1 MSTPQTTATVPQQI
15 ESLLEAAVNLGT
27 SFARMGASVIVIP
40 LGVLPEKLRQDAVQ
54 VVHNVIDAVGQVNLS
69 AFKAASKA
77 SDAWLKEIDTALV
90 KAAKPAEAPP
100 ALPAKQ

>member
-1 MSTPQTTATVPQQI
+1 MSSPTATVPQQI
-15 ESLLEAAVNLGT
+15 ESLLEAAINLGT

-40 LGVLPEKLRQDAVQ
+40 LGVLPAQLRQDTVK
-54 VVHNVIDAVGQVNLS
+54 VVHDVIDAVGQVNVS

-77 SDAWLKEIDTALV
+77 SDAWLKELDTALV
-90 KAAKPAEAPP
+90 KAAKPADAPP

>member
-1 MSTPQTTATVPQQI
+1 MSTATVPQQI
-15 ESLLEAAVNLGT
+15 ENLLDAAVNLGT
-27 SFARMGASVIVIP
+27 SFARLGASVAVIP
-40 LGVLPEKLRQDAVQ
+40 LSVLPVKLREDAVK
-54 VVHNVIDAVGQVNLS
+54 VVHDVIDAVGQVNLS

-77 SDAWLKEIDTALV
+77 SDAWLKELDSALV